1 MVTIKIEGY
10 DVKKVLVYQGSGAE
24 VIYPNLYK
32 GLNLRPKD
40 LERYDSPLMGFD
52 GRIVVPRG

>member
-40 LERYDSPLMGFD
+40 LERYDSLLMGFD

>member
-1 MVTIKIEGY
+1 M
-10 DVKKVLVYQGSGAE
+10 KKVLVYQGSGAE

>member
-10 DVKKVLVYQGSGAE
+10 DVKKVLVDQGSGAE

-40 LERYDSPLMGFD
+40 LERYDSPLMGFY

>member
-10 DVKKVLVYQGSGAE
+10 DVKKVLVDQGSGAE
-24 VIYPNLYK
+24 VMYPNLYR

>member
-1 MVTIKIEGY
+1 MVTIKIERY
-10 DVKKVLVYQGSGAE
+10 DVKKVLVDQGSGAE